1 VTQFLERRGNRRYSE
16 ASVVEALSSP
26 YWPAAE
32 FPLQI
37 IQWPHPT
44 LMHRSKPL
52 RRVDAELRTMIAE
65 MFDLMYEH
73 KGVGLAANQVDLP
86 YRFFIVNPTADPQQ
100 KSEERVFINPVLT
113 MPRGSVEDDEG
124 CLSLPGLY
132 APVRRPERIH
142 VNAYDL
148 AGNEIDFEAT
158 GLMSRV
164 IQHENDHLD
173 GVMFIDRVNPM
184 VAMEIREEVELFVNE
199 FMQRAEAGQIPSEAA
214 IKLRL
219 AELEAART

>member
-1 VTQFLERRGNRRYSE
+1 
-16 ASVVEALSSP
+16 
-26 YWPAAE
+26 
-32 FPLQI
+32 
-37 IQWPHPT
+37 
-44 LMHRSKPL
+44 MHRSKPL
-52 RRVDAELRTMIAE
+52 RRVDAELRGMIAE
-65 MFDLMYEH
+65 MFDLMYAH

-86 YRFFIVNPTADPQQ
+86 YRFFIVNPTGDAQQ

-113 MPRGSVEDDEG
+113 MPRGSVEDEEG

-148 AGNEIDFEAT
+148 SGNEIDFEAT

-164 IQHENDHLD
+164 VQHESDHLD
-173 GVMFIDRVNPM
+173 GVMFIDRVSPM
-184 VAMEIREEVELFVNE
+184 VAMEIRDEVELFVNE
-199 FMQRAEAGQIPSEAA
+199 FMQRTDAGQIPSEQA
-214 IKLRL
+214 IKQRL